1 MRRYGFCLV
10 IFSLCLLMLSGCGK
24 LERKGTLPAN
34 SPPTVYFANVPAEST
49 YFSVNP
55 RIYWYGTDVDGFIA
69 AYQYAVM
76 VTDSVV
82 NFGGLEEVKSFLR
95 SIPAD
100 SVSWVN
106 QTSLKSMIGAHV
118 VSEPGGHQR
127 NVRTYAD
134 MNPEI
139 YTPQYLLLRA
149 VDNRGEIS
157 EVISRLFYRNNHR
170 PEAFINADSAFAAKN
185 HYCLEDTTATWKGI
199 NISWSGLDTA
209 DYPDERYQPDFQFK
223 WELVGPFETAPTA
236 LTVDTMAVADSSLD
250 SMVIG
255 GEVIYTR
262 WVPDQSYVFRDL
274 ENAAGLGYGWY
285 QLRVRTRDDAFVS
298 TDTATTLNIR
308 ILKPQFRYAD
318 QSRKTVLLVEATRYG
333 GPPGGLVGSEKVE
346 SDTAFVRGFYR
357 TGLQRLLG
365 QDVYHEFAMWHDPAV
380 PPYGGGKG
388 VPVEDT
394 LARYDLVIVTNL
406 GSGPDI
412 SEDNFRAY
420 KEYLNVGGRVWII
433 GMNNFNFS
441 PSRGLQPLET
451 IKSGAPNAYQVATE
465 YFGLQAVFTPTW
477 SSLDSMTLEFVQA
490 EPFGYWD
497 HLPVLSADTTKCQR
511 LNEYLY
517 YHPEWKY
524 VFRFG
529 VRGVPWVTF
538 VAMSNNMDWAF
549 RVPAQRRIL
558 SFVSYYGSPPMHDH
572 PCGVNYIGPT
582 FRTTLFTFPLNLMQN
597 DEEDDYPAYQV
608 MKEVIDWFMEDRP

>member
-106 QTSLKSMIGAHV
+106 QTSLKSMIGVHV

-149 VDNRGEIS
+149 VDNRGERS

-170 PEAFINADSAFAAKN
+170 PEAFINATSAFAAKN

-199 NISWSGLDTA
+199 SISWSGLDTA

-223 WELVGPFETAPTA
+223 WEMVGPFG
-236 LTVDTMAVADSSLD
+236 DTLSMDSSMVADSSLD

-308 ILKPQFRYAD
+308 IIKPQFRYAD

-333 GPPGGLVGSEKVE
+333 GFPGSLVGSDEVE
-346 SDTAFVRGFYR
+346 PDTAFVRGFYR
-357 TGLQRLLG
+357 TGLEKLLG
-365 QDVYHEFAMWHDPAV
+365 EGLYDEFSLWYDQTIV
-380 PPYGGGKG
+380 PWGGGKS

-406 GSGPDI
+406 GSVPDL
-412 SEDNFRAY
+412 SEDSYRAF
-420 KEYLNVGGRVWII
+420 KEYLNVGGRLWII
-433 GMNNFNFS
+433 GMNNFGFTQG
-441 PSRGLQPLET
+441 RGLEPMET
-451 IKSGAPNAYQVATE
+451 IRASSPNTYQIGTE
-465 YFGLQAVFTPTW
+465 YLGINKVFIAGWT
-477 SSLDSMTLEFVQA
+477 SLDSMTLEFVQA

-497 HLPVLSADTTKCQR
+497 HLPLLSADTTVCKR
-511 LNEYLY
+511 LKQYL
-517 YHPEWKY
+517 PDDPFQQW
-524 VFRFG
+524 G
-529 VRGVPWVTF
+529 VRGIPWVTF
-538 VAMSNNMDWAF
+538 VATSNRTDWAF
-549 RVPAQRRIL
+549 RIPAERRIL
-558 SFVSYYGSPPMHDH
+558 SFISYYGSLSPMHDR
-572 PCGVNYIGPT
+572 PCGVNYIGAT

-608 MKEVIDWFMEDRP
+608 MKEVIEWFWEDLP